1 MERLGDIAGRDVRY
15 VNNFGFEHLAQIG
28 RTLAVGLSQSLL
40 ELSELIARYER
51 DEEKFSLASSRILL
65 SQQRQKINELI
76 NGLKPRF
83 DQLQAVLP

>member
-15 VNNFGFEHLAQIG
+15 VKNFGFEHLALFC

-40 ELSELIARYER
+40 ELSELIAKYER
-51 DEEKFSLASSRILL
+51 EEEKFSLTSSRNLL
-65 SQQRQKINELI
+65 AHQRQEIIELI
-76 NGLKPRF
+76 NDLKPRF